1 MGVDKKEETIM
12 TTGNLFRGL
21 REAKVFERGSF
32 LKEGLYEVRVKRA
45 IYKKTRA
52 KGDAFI
58 LEFGVEKSNYEE
70 KKKSAIAAFGTTPYS
85 LAELEKLLP
94 NQPGTTASWFQS
106 MQDPE
111 IGFGALKDFAASI
124 LGQKPDDP
132 EFVDA
137 VEGFMNSVVSDGVI
151 NGMLIPVETY
161 MKKTKKEGDFTVHK
175 WGQIVESPAAAAP
188 AAQ

>member
-1 MGVDKKEETIM
+1 M

-21 REAKVFERGSF
+21 REAKVFERGTF
-32 LKEGLYEVRVKRA
+32 LKEGLYEVRIKRA

-58 LEFGVEKSNYEE
+58 LEFRVEKSNYEE
-70 KKKSAIAAFGTTPYS
+70 KKKAAIAAFGTTPYN
-85 LAELEKLLP
+85 LVELEKLLP
-94 NQPGTTASWFQS
+94 NQTGSSASWFQS

-124 LGQKPDDP
+124 LGQKPDDA
-132 EFVDA
+132 EFVEA

-175 WGQIVESPAAAAP
+175 WGQIIESTAPAQTAAP